1 MFLKKNTKGDIVVFQ
16 LQRRNL
22 IKNRRPGLI
31 RELVGSLNH
40 LLLGLDLLLKALDF
54 GLNELDFDLLRL
66 NFLLQFAVSES
77 LENNPN
83 GQGQGKEGG

>member
-1 MFLKKNTKGDIVVFQ
+1 MLLKKNTKGDVVVFQ

-22 IKNRRPGLI
+22 IENRRPGLI
-31 RELVGSLNH
+31 RELVGSLD
-40 LLLGLDLLLKALDF
+40 LLLLRLDLLLEALDF
-54 GLNELDFDLLRL
+54 GLDELDFGLLRL

-83 GQGQGKEGG
+83 GQGQRKEGG